1 VSKSIEL
8 SLVSHTNAGKT
19 TLARSLL
26 GRDIGEVRDEA
37 HVTMQSDRY
46 LLVSTAQGDEV
57 GLWDTPGFGD
67 SQRIARRLELSDNPI
82 GWLLTQVWDR
92 YRDRAL
98 FASQQAVRN
107 VRERSDVVLYLV
119 NAAEDPQDASYVQ
132 PEMRV
137 LEWIGKPVIV
147 LLNQLGRPR
156 PGEQEHAEIERW
168 REQLAGVRCVRAVL
182 ALDAFARCWVQEVAL
197 LSQIAAVLAD
207 GEKRAA
213 FSRLQ
218 TEWLQQRQATFEE
231 SVTLLA
237 QRVARA
243 AADTEQVADSGWT
256 ERIRELSTMLGMR
269 EDGEQPR
276 KLAMSRLADRLD
288 ADIRTGTDGLIALH
302 GLSGHAGK
310 EIVSRL
316 AEHYA
321 ISEHLSEGK
330 AAVLGGLVSGALAG
344 LKADLATGGLSFGA
358 GLLAGGVLGA
368 LGAAGI
374 ARGYNLVRG
383 TNTTNIAWSDEVL
396 DRLVASALLG
406 YLAVAHYGRG
416 RGEWSESEHPAHWVS
431 LVDTLIAEQRAQ
443 WSAIWALRHR
453 TDADT
458 LTMHVHQTMMLA
470 ATQLLRRLYPDTEV
484 PADAGASTPD
494 AAFTSD
500 RPD

>member
-1 VSKSIEL
+1 MSRTIEL

-37 HVTMQSDRY
+37 HVTMQSDRH
-46 LLVSTAQGDEV
+46 LLVSTPLGDEL

-67 SQRIARRLELSDNPI
+67 SHRIARRLQLSDNPI
-82 GWLLTQVWDR
+82 GWFLTQVWDR

-98 FASQQAVRN
+98 YASQQAVRN

-119 NAAEDPQDASYVQ
+119 NAAEDPDDASYVQ

-156 PGEQEHAEIERW
+156 PLAEERAEIDRW
-168 REQLAGVRCVRAVL
+168 RERLAGVRCVRAVL
-182 ALDAFARCWVQEVAL
+182 ALDAFARCWVQEGVL
-197 LSQIAAVLAD
+197 LGQIAAVLAAD
-207 GEKRAA
+207 DKRTA
-213 FSRLQ
+213 FERLRAQ
-218 TEWLQQRQATFEE
+218 WLRQRQTSFDDSIA
-231 SVTLLA
+231 LLA

-243 AADTEQVADSGWT
+243 ATDTEQVADGGWT
-256 ERIRELSTMLGMR
+256 GRLREFSTLLGLR
-269 EDGEQPR
+269 EDGEQAR

-288 ADIRTGTDGLIALH
+288 ADIRSSTDRLIALH
-302 GLSGHAGK
+302 GLSGHAGS

-316 AEHYA
+316 AEHFA
-321 ISEHLSEGK
+321 VSEHLSEGK

-383 TNTTNIAWSDEVL
+383 RDATSIAWSDEL
-396 DRLVASALLG
+396 LERLVASALLG
-406 YLAVAHYGRG
+406 YLAVSHYGRG

-431 LVDTLIAEQRAQ
+431 IVNTLIAEQHAQ
-443 WSAIWALRHR
+443 WNAIWALRHR
-453 TDADT
+453 ADADT
-458 LTMHVHQTMMLA
+458 LTMRVHQSLNLA
-470 ATQLLRRLYPDTEV
+470 AIELLRRLYPDALV
-484 PADAGASTPD
+484 SADATSSTPQ
-494 AAFTSD
+494 AASD
-500 RPD
+500 PDEPN